1 MPPRA
6 GPQAAKIHS
15 AESTRN
21 GLENKNLEDEK
32 KCIFKAGVLE
42 RVRMEGRIRA

>member
-1 MPPRA
+1 MPPEA

-15 AESTRN
+15 AESTPN

-32 KCIFKAGVLE
+32 NAFLKQEF
-42 RVRMEGRIRA
+42 